1 MPEKA
6 YLSQR
11 TVVPAFKVSLSAVL
25 VEIRVVRH
33 GYNKVIDVASIHK
46 FPTVRGEKEMDS
58 MIVEI
63 RLQAQI

>member
-11 TVVPAFKVSLSAVL
+11 TVVPAFKVSFSAVL
-25 VEIRVVRH
+25 VEIRVLSH
-33 GYNKVIDVASIHK
+33 DYNKVTDVASIHK
-46 FPTVRGEKEMDS
+46 FPTVCGEKEMDG

-63 RLQAQI
+63 RLRAQI